1 MKYMSEKKYKRQNQI
16 VLLLNRTGFMTSTS
30 LAEQIGVTPM
40 TIRRDINELDK
51 QHKLIKTF
59 GGAKP
64 ISNVMTVEFSTS
76 QKLKINV
83 DLKKQIG
90 QKLAEI
96 IDDNSTFF
104 LGAGTTLLYAVP
116 YLVKKNLTF
125 VTNSFISFSRLATSD
140 CRVLSTGG
148 ELHKNTGEF
157 LGQIAERTFDGLNLD
172 YALCST
178 NGIKDN
184 NVTTS
189 SEDEGR
195 IQNVAINHANKSLI
209 IADHTKLGRSDM
221 ITFRNLNAFDG
232 LVTDNNINP
241 KIHKEYSQYTKVW

>member
-1 MKYMSEKKYKRQNQI
+1 MSTKKQDRQDQI
-16 VLLLNRTGFMTSTS
+16 VLLLNRTGFMTSNS
-30 LAEQIGVTPM
+30 LAKQIGVTTM

-51 QHKLIKTF
+51 KHKLIKTY

-64 ISNVMTVEFSTS
+64 LNSAMTIEFSTS
-76 QKLKINV
+76 QKLKINIE
-83 DLKKQIG
+83 LKKEIG
-90 QKLAEI
+90 QKLADI
-96 IDDNSTFF
+96 IEDGSTVF

-116 YLVKKNLTF
+116 YLVKKDLTF
-125 VTNSFISFSRLATSD
+125 VTNSFISFSRLALSD

-157 LGQIAERTFDGLNLD
+157 LGQIAEKTFDGLNLD

-195 IQNVAINHANKSLI
+195 IQNVAINHANQALI
-209 IADHTKLGRSDM
+209 IADHTKLGRSDI
-221 ITFRNLNAFDG
+221 ITFRNLNTFDG
-232 LVTDNNINP
+232 LVTDSEISSNMR
-241 KIHKEYSQYTKVW
+241 KKYSEYTKVW

>member
-1 MKYMSEKKYKRQNQI
+1 MTTKKQERQEQI
-16 VLLLNRTGFMTSTS
+16 VLLLNRTGFMTSKA
-30 LAEQIGVTPM
+30 LAEQIGVTSM
-40 TIRRDINELDK
+40 TIRRDISELSN
-51 QHKLIKTF
+51 QNKLIKIY

-64 ISNVMTVEFSTS
+64 LNNSMTVEFSTS
-76 QKLKINV
+76 QKIKINV
-83 DLKKQIG
+83 DLKQEIG
-90 QKLAEI
+90 QKLANI
-96 IDDNSTFF
+96 IEDGATVY
-104 LGAGTTLLYAVP
+104 LGAGTTLLYALP
-116 YLVKKNLTF
+116 FLIKKKLTF
-125 VTNSFISFSRLATSD
+125 VTNSLISFNRLATSD

-195 IQNVAINHANKSLI
+195 IQNVAINHATKALI

-221 ITFRNLNAFDG
+221 ITFRNLNTFDG
-232 LVTDNNINP
+232 LVTDSDISP
-241 KIHKEYSQYTKVW
+241 KLKNEYSAYTKVW

>member
-1 MKYMSEKKYKRQNQI
+1 MTMKKQERQEQI
-16 VLLLNRTGFMTSTS
+16 VLLLNGTGFMTSSS
-30 LAEQIGVTPM
+30 LAKQIGVTSM

-51 QHKLIKTF
+51 KHKLVKTY

-64 ISNVMTVEFSTS
+64 LNSAMTVEFSTS

-90 QKLAEI
+90 QKLADI
-96 IDDNSTFF
+96 IEDNSTVF

-116 YLVKKNLTF
+116 FLVKKNLTF

-178 NGIKDN
+178 NGVRDN
-184 NVTTS
+184 DVTTS

-195 IQNVAINHANKSLI
+195 IQNVAINHTSKALI

-232 LVTDNNINP
+232 LVTDNEIDP
-241 KIHKEYSQYTKVW
+241 KMRQEYSEYTKVW